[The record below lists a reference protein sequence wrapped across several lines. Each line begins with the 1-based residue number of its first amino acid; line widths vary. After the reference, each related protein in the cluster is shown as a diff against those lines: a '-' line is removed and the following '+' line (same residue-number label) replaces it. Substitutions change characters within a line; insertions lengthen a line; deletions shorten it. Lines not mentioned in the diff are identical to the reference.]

1 MRLVGLSLLK
11 AFGAKHA
18 GAVQPL
24 AALAAT
30 IRAPDI
36 RNSATLETQL
46 GAMIADKDR
55 DALHVDLIDVGCRV
69 TIRVNDRLQT
79 AQIVAVTRVDTH
91 AKKER

>member
-1 MRLVGLSLLK
+1 MRLIGLPLLQG
-11 AFGAKHA
+11 FGADHA

-36 RNSATLETQL
+36 RNSAMLETQL
-46 GAMIADKDR
+46 GAMIAGKDR
-55 DALHVDLIDVGCRV
+55 DALHVDLTDVGCRV

-79 AQIVAVTRVDTH
+79 AQIVAVT
-91 AKKER
+91 

>member
-1 MRLVGLSLLK
+1 MRLIGLSLLQ
-11 AFGAKHA
+11 AFGADLA

-36 RNSATLETQL
+36 RNSAMLETQL
-46 GAMIADKDR
+46 GATIAGKDR
-55 DALHVDLIDVGCRV
+55 DAIHIDLMDVGCRV

-79 AQIVAVTRVDTH
+79 AQIVAVTRLDAPTDT
-91 AKKER
+91 ER